1 VRRFLETC
9 GDIFVA
15 GWQGSDS
22 VDEEATAA
30 ASTGLPWSNAVGE
43 LGVPCGDAHHT
54 PSGEIHLVPIKMKR
68 TPSRHT
74 SRVLLDNFILPF
86 HINLYESIN
95 AFAGPNRSD
104 CRRGTEIERRL
115 YDWWRCSLMYLK
127 RPEIYSIVNFNRC
140 EKNYKYLERPAWT
153 RTGRGLEL
161 GVSFPKARS
170 FV

>member
-1 VRRFLETC
+1 MVFQC
-9 GDIFVA
+9 GDFSKLVVISSWQV
-15 GWQGSDS
+15 WQGSDS

-30 ASTGLPWSNAVGE
+30 ASTGLPWPNAVGE
-43 LGVPCGDAHHT
+43 LGVPCGDCAPYTARGNT
-54 PSGEIHLVPIKMKR
+54 PSPNKMKR

-95 AFAGPNRSD
+95 AFAGPNGSD

-115 YDWWRCSLMYLK
+115 YDLWRCSLLHLK

-140 EKNYKYLERPAWT
+140 EKSYKYLEGPAWT

-161 GVSFPKARS
+161 
-170 FV
+170 